1 MLKMTG
7 VHGSLVLSH
16 KDGALIRDHRG
27 SCLAACSEYL
37 AEVTRLELAEALA
50 LHRAIHFAKDEG
62 FDRVVMASNCLSV
75 IQCVTS
81 VTDRSI
87 LRTVTEDIKLL
98 APLFSSYVFQH
109 VFRGANVPAHSLA
122 RLCEDSSF
130 AWRGAAWLCIQEH
143 ICNDIMVM

>member
-62 FDRVVMASNCLSV
+62 FDRVVMASDYLSV
-75 IQCVTS
+75 IQRVTS

-87 LRTVTEDIKLL
+87 LGTVTEDIDV
-98 APLFSSYVFQH
+98 Y
-109 VFRGANVPAHSLA
+109 A
-122 RLCEDSSF
+122 RFYS
-130 AWRGAAWLCIQEH
+130 
-143 ICNDIMVM
+143 